1 MNHFIVHLKLTQ
13 IINQVYFIKNFNICL
28 CSYRDKFKDPHPHTH
43 KFQSLIFLKSCSY
56 KTCLSAKFGL
66 SAPSAMR

>member
-43 KFQSLIFLKSCSY
+43 TFQS
-56 KTCLSAKFGL
+56 
-66 SAPSAMR
+66 